1 MGVFILIALQIPMAI
16 AIAFMILHEPE
27 LIAWEQR
34 KIQNFRHRIGKYDC
48 KIKKR
53 GKNNLTNKRLCGKI
67 AMQSKERY

>member
-34 KIQNFRHRIGKYDC
+34 KIQNFRHHVGKYDC

-53 GKNNLTNKRLCGKI
+53 GKNNLTNERLCGKI

>member
-1 MGVFILIALQIPMAI
+1 MGVFILIALQIPMAV

-48 KIKKR
+48 KNKKR
-53 GKNNLTNKRLCGKI
+53 GKNNLTNDRLCGKI